1 MAIAMKAPATALA
14 LGLAC
19 ACLLPAQAQ
28 QQPATEAPS
37 NSEAAKLAA
46 ARNLLVATHAE
57 AQFAAMIPLIFQQL
71 RQVLS
76 AQSPDRQDDI
86 NQVFDEVLKQSIDR
100 RSEIIDQIAHLYATR
115 FTAEEMNT
123 VADFYRSP
131 VGQKFIA
138 AMPGL
143 AADAMKM
150 GSAWGEQVGREA
162 EQKIRDELRRRGLKL

>member
-1 MAIAMKAPATALA
+1 MAIAMKAPAAALA
-14 LGLAC
+14 LGLAY

-28 QQPATEAPS
+28 QPTPEAS
-37 NSEAAKLAA
+37 ASSEAAKLTA

-57 AQFAAMIPLIFQQL
+57 AQFAAMIPLIFRQL

-76 AQSPDRQDDI
+76 AQSPDRQGEI

-138 AMPGL
+138 AMPSL

-162 EQKIRDELRRRGLKL
+162 EQKIRDELRKRGLKL